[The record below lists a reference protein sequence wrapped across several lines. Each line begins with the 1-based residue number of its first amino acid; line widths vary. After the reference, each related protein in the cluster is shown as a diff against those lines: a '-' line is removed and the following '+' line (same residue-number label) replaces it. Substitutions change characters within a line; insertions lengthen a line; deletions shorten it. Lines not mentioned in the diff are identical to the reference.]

1 MTAQARGHALQAGSL
16 ILGVTIA
23 LIVALAALRIPVVDS
38 VRLIGEGAF
47 ADRFAL
53 ARTAVKSTP
62 LLFCGL
68 GMVVAWRAG
77 MYNIGGEGQYITG
90 ALASAA
96 LAKWCLAMQWT
107 GPVAVVLL
115 ILAAAFGGALWAA
128 IAGWLFLRRGVE
140 VVISTIL
147 LNFIAVQ
154 LLGYLTSGPLQEAKR
169 QVPQTD
175 LLPNELMLGRFDR
188 QLDVHVGCILALVT
202 AAALA
207 IYLFRTVPGYRL
219 RVVGENRRFAAV
231 NYIKTDRVQMSAMAI
246 SGALCG
252 LAGASEYLG
261 IVGQL
266 GNTFPQQWGFLG
278 IPVALLGG
286 LHPIATVFSAIG
298 FGALFAGTDNLA
310 RFTTAGPAIVY
321 VIQAV
326 TVLAYVFIQTRRRP
340 TPAEDT

>member
-1 MTAQARGHALQAGSL
+1 LALF
-16 ILGVTIA
+16 IA
-23 LIVALAALRIPVVDS
+23 LVALGIPVLES
-38 VRLIGEGAF
+38 IRLIGEGAF

-53 ARTAVKSTP
+53 ARTAIKSTP
-62 LLFCGL
+62 LLLCGL

-96 LAKWCLAMQWT
+96 VAKWCLAVQWT
-107 GPVAVVLL
+107 GPLAIALLLVASIV
-115 ILAAAFGGALWAA
+115 GGAAWAA
-128 IAGWLFLRRGVE
+128 IAGWLYLRRGVE

-154 LLGYLTSGPLQEAKR
+154 LLGYLSSGPLQEPKR
-169 QVPQTD
+169 QVPQTE
-175 LLPNELMLGRFDR
+175 LLPDTLMLARFDR
-188 QLDVHVGCILALVT
+188 QLDVHAGCVLAIVAAVGLT
-202 AAALA
+202 
-207 IYLFRTVPGYRL
+207 IYLFRTIPGYRL
-219 RVVGENRRFAAV
+219 RVVGENRRFAMV
-231 NYIKTDRVQMSAMAI
+231 NYVKTDRVQMSAMAI

-286 LHPIATVFSAIG
+286 LHPLATIVSAVG

-326 TVLAYVFIQTRRRP
+326 TVLAYVFGQTRRRP
-340 TPAEDT
+340 TLAEES